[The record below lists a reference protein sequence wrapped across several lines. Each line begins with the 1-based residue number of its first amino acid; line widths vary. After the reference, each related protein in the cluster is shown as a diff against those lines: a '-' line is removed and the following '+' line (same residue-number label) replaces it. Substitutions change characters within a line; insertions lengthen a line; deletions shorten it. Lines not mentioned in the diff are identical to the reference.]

1 MIGERSD
8 ISIEPEEGARRPGL
22 AARAIFVLACGLA
35 LAIPVARAE
44 SQTVGG
50 LNGKIEAARDEAEE
64 LNADIEDR
72 VVALAAARKDASAA
86 AGREAEL
93 TTVLAK
99 GRERSAALTQKL
111 MQAQAELEEAE
122 ARLDRALDAL
132 AERLVTI
139 YKSGEASGIEILLD
153 ADGFDDLATRAELL
167 GRIQA
172 ADRALAERVRSLRL
186 TLSQQV
192 TEVERAKERSDALNA
207 SVSAARDQI
216 AAAKTEAEARAEAA
230 ADARASQA
238 AALSELDGRMAEW
251 AAQVEK
257 LERVPPEA
265 AAVEVAEWNGTGE
278 WAIPEAV
285 VVCESGGNFSA
296 LNPSSGAGGAYQI
309 LPSTWELYG
318 GEGLP
323 HEAPAAEQHRIAALI
338 FADSGLSAWVC
349 AG

>member
-1 MIGERSD
+1 MIRDRSD
-8 ISIEPEEGARRPGL
+8 IRPLPAPARRPNL
-22 AARAIFVLACGLA
+22 ATRAIFVLACGVG
-35 LAIPVARAE
+35 LAIPIARADG
-44 SQTVGG
+44 QTVDR
-50 LNGKIEAARDEAEE
+50 LHSKLEAARGEAEA
-64 LNADIEDR
+64 LNEGIEER
-72 VVALAAARKDASAA
+72 VVALAAARRDASAA

-93 TTVLAK
+93 TTVLSE
-99 GRERSAALTQKL
+99 GRARSATLAEKL
-111 MQAQAELEEAE
+111 SRAEADLADAE

-139 YKSGEASGIEILLD
+139 YKSGEASGIEVLLD

-186 TLSQQV
+186 VLSQQV
-192 TEVERAKERSDALNA
+192 TKVERAKERSDALNTR
-207 SVSAARDQI
+207 VSAARDQI
-216 AAAKTEAEARAEAA
+216 AAARAQAEARAEAA

-238 AALSELDGRMAEW
+238 AALSQLDGRMAAW
-251 AAQVEK
+251 SKQVER
-257 LERVPPEA
+257 LERVPPEVA
-265 AAVEVAEWNGTGE
+265 EEEVAEWNGTGE

-285 VVCESGGNFSA
+285 VMCESGGNFSA

-323 HEAPAAEQHRIAALI
+323 HEATPAEQHRIAALI
-338 FADSGLSAWVC
+338 FADSGLAPWVC